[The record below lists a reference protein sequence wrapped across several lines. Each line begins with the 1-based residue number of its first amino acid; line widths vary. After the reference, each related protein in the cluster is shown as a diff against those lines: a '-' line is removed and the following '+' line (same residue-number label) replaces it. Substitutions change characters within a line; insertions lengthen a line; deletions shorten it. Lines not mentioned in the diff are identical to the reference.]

1 MSERSKVV
9 ITGFEAK
16 YYDELLNILS
26 FFQYPK
32 FIKRVIF
39 EETDVKSGSNIAEL
53 GVGNGRN
60 AILFAQKTGKDG
72 KVVGFDISDDM
83 IDKAKRKTKKYPN
96 IEIVKHSILESY
108 PSKYENFFDVA
119 FISFVFHGLEDY
131 EKERMLENLK
141 FILKKGAKFYIL
153 DYSQTDINK
162 TPFYYRFFIKK
173 LECPLALEFLSYNL
187 DENLKKHGF
196 VLTKRHFHFKNL
208 ISYSEFTYL
217 PDEAQ

>member
-26 FFQYPK
+26 LFQYPR

-39 EETDVKSGSNIAEL
+39 EETDVKNGSNIAEL

-60 AILFAQKTGKDG
+60 AILFSQKTGDKG

-83 IDKAKRKTKKYPN
+83 IEKARKKTQKYPN
-96 IEIVKHSILESY
+96 IEIIKHNILKPY
-108 PSKYENFFDVA
+108 PGKYKNFFDIA
-119 FISFVFHGLEDY
+119 FMSFVFHGLEDY
-131 EKERMLENLK
+131 EKEKMLENLK
-141 FILKKGAKFYIL
+141 VIIKKGAKFYIL
-153 DYSQTDINK
+153 DYAQTNIEN
-162 TPFYYRFFIKK
+162 TPFYYRFFIKH

-196 VLTKRHFHFKNL
+196 ILTNRHFHFKNL
-208 ISYSEFTYL
+208 ISYSEYTFL
-217 PDEAQ
+217 PNASK